1 MYANYT
7 KDGTGYP
14 ACTPDSNL
22 ERQQLVV
29 NFRES
34 LAPTELTTHGDN
46 KRQFP
51 SASFSIKLSD
61 MQTLYSL
68 AFHFAKLP
76 RKLLEA
82 WQFWLLVFC
91 NRVQVYE

>member
-14 ACTPDSNL
+14 ACTLDSNF
-22 ERQQLVV
+22 ERQQLVLV
-29 NFRES
+29 NFGES
-34 LAPTELTTHGDN
+34 LAPTELRTPGDN

-68 AFHFAKLP
+68 AFHLAKLP

-82 WQFWLLVFC
+82 WHFWLLVFC
-91 NRVQVYE
+91 N